1 MILHRFALYLTV
13 NLLYIWP
20 FMTVITIRI
29 SLKKMFAKKLPS
41 YEGGGGERERY
52 KNIMPGQNLNIKDQ

>member
-1 MILHRFALYLTV
+1 MILQRFALYLTV

-29 SLKKMFAKKLPS
+29 SLKKMFAKKNAFL
-41 YEGGGGERERY
+41 
-52 KNIMPGQNLNIKDQ
+52 